1 MIEKAFVTKR
11 RSSRL
16 DAAVEA
22 DDGAFLLRSVES
34 VGGKVSSATTQGALV
49 TGNAAHWEALER
61 QGYRVKLLPATN
73 MLEVGSHRIDTS
85 IGAAPLPYALELS
98 PEELASWRHHLVQ
111 LVAPPTAE
119 WTDKLRVAGVDVVEP
134 VGPYGLFVV
143 ASTAEVMALPQSFH
157 FVIWAGPFQPAY
169 RLSHNV
175 VPQPGVTHR
184 LGIGVYP
191 PRDGTAVE
199 SAVHDA
205 GGLVV
210 CTSESAA
217 HRGLY
222 HRLVAELSD
231 DGLYALAH
239 HPSVRWIEPAAD
251 RPGLDGE
258 RECQIVAGNLDGAA
272 APGTAPL
279 PGYDRWLSEVRVDG
293 TGIVIAICDSGVDS
307 NVDDQNHADLRGR
320 QAAFIDYTAGNVVQ
334 DRIGHGTHV
343 AGIAVGNAGSEQIEP
358 GPSSFRWGQGVAPGA
373 RFVSMNAIE
382 MTPWPPSDHS
392 QLTRDAVGNG
402 AQIINNSWFDGGPGS
417 GYTSSARRYDQLVRD
432 PDPLSPRLESLAIVF
447 SAGNRGPGAHSITAP
462 KENKNTIIVGNSLG
476 FRPAVGDADDIRG
489 VAQSS
494 SRGPATDG
502 RLLPTVVAPG
512 TDVASA
518 LSHFRTSVSA
528 APIIGTGVADPANQ
542 GLVLHRYVYLTG
554 TSMAAPHVAGACALL
569 IQWWQARHGVAPSA
583 AMIKAILVNTAED
596 CAGGR
601 DGRGGQLEAIPNN
614 DQGWGRVNLNNI
626 FRGSPFTTRGPRLVF
641 DQDAPFTEGGS
652 ERVVVV
658 RAHHVERPLRVTLV
672 WTDAPG
678 AVQAGAALVN
688 DLDLE
693 VTEVATGRIF
703 KGNWFAGGFSVTGGS
718 FDNLNNVECVY
729 VPDADGEYEVR
740 VIAAHLRA
748 DARPPYAAQPVWQ
761 DYALV
766 IDNAEQ
772 V

>member
-1 MIEKAFVTKR
+1 MNQKAFVTKR
-11 RSSRL
+11 RSASK
-16 DAAVEA
+16 ASAVEV
-22 DDGAFLLRSVES
+22 DDEANLLRAVES
-34 VGGKVSSATTQGALV
+34 VGGRVSSATAQRALV
-49 TGNAAHWEALER
+49 AGNAAHWEALES
-61 QGYRVKLLPATN
+61 QGFRVKRLPATN

-85 IGAAPLPYALELS
+85 IGAASLPYALELS
-98 PEELASWRHHLVQ
+98 AKELASWRHHLVQ

-143 ASTAEVMALPQSFH
+143 ASTAEVMALLQRFD
-157 FVIWAGPFQPAY
+157 FVAWAGPFQPAY
-169 RLSHNV
+169 RLSPEV
-175 VPQPGVTHR
+175 VPQPGATHR
-184 LGIGVYP
+184 LGLGVYP
-191 PRDGTAVE
+191 PSDGAAVE
-199 SAVHDA
+199 SAVYGA
-205 GGLVV
+205 GGTVV
-210 CTSESAA
+210 RTSEASA
-217 HRGLY
+217 HRGVY

-258 RECQIVAGNLDGAA
+258 RECQIVAGNLDNAA
-272 APGTAPL
+272 APDTAPL
-279 PGYDRWLSEVRVDG
+279 PGYSRWLSEVGVDG
-293 TGIVIAICDSGVDS
+293 TGIVVAICDSGVDS
-307 NVDDQNHADLRGR
+307 NVDGQNHADLRGR
-320 QAAFIDYTAGNVVQ
+320 QAAFIDYTSGNVVH
-334 DRIGHGTHV
+334 DRLGHGTHV
-343 AGIAVGNAGSEQIEP
+343 AGIAVGNAGSAQTEA

-417 GYTSSARRYDQLVRD
+417 GYTANARRYDQLVRD
-432 PDPLSPRLESLAIVF
+432 PDPVSPKLESLAIVF
-447 SAGNRGPGAHSITAP
+447 SAGNRGPGARSITAP

-502 RLLPTVVAPG
+502 RLLPTVIAPG

-518 LSHFRTSVSA
+518 LSHFRTGVSV

-542 GLVLHRYVYLTG
+542 GSFLHRYVYLTG

-569 IQWWQARHGVAPSA
+569 IQWWQARYVVAPSA

-596 CAGGR
+596 CAGGP
-601 DGRGGQLEAIPNN
+601 DGRCGVLAAIPNN

-626 FRGSPFTTRGPRLVF
+626 LRGSPFTSRGPRLAF
-641 DQDAPFTEGGS
+641 DQDAPLTRDGS
-652 ERVVVV
+652 ERVVAV
-658 RAHHVERPLRVTLV
+658 RVHHAGRPLRVTLV

-703 KGNWFAGGFSVTGGS
+703 KGNVFAGGFSTTGGS
-718 FDNLNNVECVY
+718 FDNLNNIECVY
-729 VPDADGEYEVR
+729 VSDADGEYEVC

-748 DARPPYAAQPVWQ
+748 NARPPYAAQPVWQ

>member
-1 MIEKAFVTKR
+1 MNEKALVSKR
-11 RSSRL
+11 RSARIAS
-16 DAAVEA
+16 AVEA
-22 DDGAFLLRSVES
+22 DDEANLLRAVET
-34 VGGKVSSATTQGALV
+34 VGGRVDSATARGTLV
-49 TGNAAHWEALER
+49 IGDAAHWEALEL
-61 QGYRVKLLPATN
+61 QGFRVKRLPATN
-73 MLEVGSHRIDTS
+73 VLEVGSHRIDTS

-98 PEELASWRHHLVQ
+98 SQALVSWRHHLVQ
-111 LVAPPTAE
+111 LEAPPTAE
-119 WTDKLRVAGVDVVEP
+119 MTNKLREAGIDVVEP
-134 VGPYGLFVV
+134 VGHYGLFVV
-143 ASTAEVMALPQSFH
+143 ASTAEVMALPQRFD
-157 FVIWAGPFQPAY
+157 FVVWAGPFQPAY
-169 RLSHNV
+169 RLSPDV
-175 VPQPGVTHR
+175 VPQPGRTHR

-191 PRDGTAVE
+191 PSDGAEVE
-199 SAVHDA
+199 SAVHSA
-205 GGLVV
+205 GGSVV
-210 CTSESAA
+210 RTSEASA

-239 HPSVRWIEPAAD
+239 HPSVRWIEPASD

-279 PGYDRWLSEVRVDG
+279 PGYGNWLSEVGVDG
-293 TGIVIAICDSGVDS
+293 TGIVVAICDSGVDS

-320 QAAFIDYTAGNVVQ
+320 QAAFIDYTAGNVVH
-334 DRIGHGTHV
+334 DRLGHGTHV
-343 AGIAVGNAGSEQIEP
+343 AGIAVGNAGSAQTEP

-373 RFVSMNAIE
+373 RFISMNAIE
-382 MTPWPPSDHS
+382 MTPWPPSDYS
-392 QLTRDAVGNG
+392 QLTRDAVGNC

-417 GYTSSARRYDQLVRD
+417 GYTASARRYDQLVRD

-447 SAGNRGPGAHSITAP
+447 SAGNRGPTARSITAP
-462 KENKNTIIVGNSLG
+462 KENKNTIVVGNSLG
-476 FRPAVGDADDIRG
+476 FRPAVGDPDDIRG
-489 VAQSS
+489 VAHSS

-502 RLLPTVVAPG
+502 RLLPTVIAPG

-528 APIIGTGVADPANQ
+528 APIIGTGIADPANQ
-542 GLVLHRYVYLTG
+542 GLVLNRYVYLTG

-569 IQWWQARHGVAPSA
+569 IQWWLAQHGVTPSA

-601 DGRGGQLEAIPNN
+601 DGRGGVLAAIPNN

-626 FRGSPFTTRGPRLVF
+626 LRGAPFTTRGPRLVF
-641 DQDAPFTEGGS
+641 DQDAPFTVEGS
-652 ERVVVV
+652 ERVVAV
-658 RAHHVERPLRVTLV
+658 RAHHVGRPLRVTLV

-693 VTEVATGRIF
+693 VTEVATGRVF
-703 KGNWFAGGFSVTGGS
+703 KGNVFANGFSTTGGS

-729 VPDADGEYEVR
+729 VSKAEGEYEVS

-748 DARPPYAAQPVWQ
+748 DARPPYATQPVWQ